1 MEIIKLLDL
10 SKRKSSLELSA
21 QRINQ
26 DTNTV
31 LGRSND
37 DYYAMAVNIFRN
49 TANTESEQTVN
60 TAIQYSKGNTQ
71 VDSFNFTVVSENIIL
86 VILKTLKYSKQSVRN
101 LPVLILKGSAKVL
114 AKSIYAILCNL

>member
-49 TANTESEQTVN
+49 TASTESE
-60 TAIQYSKGNTQ
+60 
-71 VDSFNFTVVSENIIL
+71 
-86 VILKTLKYSKQSVRN
+86 
-101 LPVLILKGSAKVL
+101 
-114 AKSIYAILCNL
+114 